1 MATLYMLIGVPGS
14 GKTTWLNQKY
24 DISLGDFIVGSDYII
39 QEVADQFD
47 ISYNEAF
54 PHLIKFA
61 EHMMYK
67 EINNAKMQDANIYWD
82 QTNTSR
88 KTRAEKIAKIPE
100 SYHKVAVYFKTP
112 DDLEERLA
120 SRIGKTIPEH
130 VVKSM
135 IDKLEEPTHDEGFD
149 EIIYA

>member
-1 MATLYMLIGVPGS
+1 MSTLYMLIGVPGS

-24 DISLGDFIVGSDYII
+24 DISIGDFIVGSDYII

-67 EINNAKMQDANIYWD
+67 EINNAKMQDANSD
-82 QTNTSR
+82 FQKALRGDN
-88 KTRAEKIAKIPE
+88 KPKE
-100 SYHKVAVYFKTP
+100 SS
-112 DDLEERLA
+112 EE
-120 SRIGKTIPEH
+120 
-130 VVKSM
+130 V
-135 IDKLEEPTHDEGFD
+135 D
-149 EIIYA
+149 